1 MVKFHLL
8 WPWKDHA
15 LDRRELSLETDT
27 SAYQLLSLVALS
39 GECSVDIINYM
50 GISPSYVE
58 KLITKLKDDGY
69 IKTHYRDRLRGY
81 RLTNRGKKLLLGSNP
96 DRFLFYLS
104 GNTDTNRPRSDF
116 TRRLRLQQ
124 TSIVYVMLQ
133 NAGVC
138 LYRDEK
144 NLLFSQ
150 ETKKQQELRLPAFYQ
165 AREIKELGAEAV
177 KINNSRTMGVLLA
190 PRRLYAVYYTGGS
203 LMKWEYRTEL
213 KVKTL
218 LQFHTGRGVL
228 SKNNIYPWYHPDTPI
243 RALIIGENMEMA
255 IKLMRSTGGYKKSFF
270 CLDASFDGYHFI
282 PAAKEGEVML
292 RILCNPEL
300 KKELESLLVSD
311 LLPVDRTLG
320 LEHDAVSEGLPVLL
334 CHDFEML
341 RITRFCTSLSLHGL
355 KGKIICFDFQ
365 KAVLEEFLGGAVMI
379 ETIDLEKFKRR
390 YLADVG

>member
-1 MVKFHLL
+1 M
-8 WPWKDHA
+8 
-15 LDRRELSLETDT
+15 ETDT
-27 SAYQLLSLVALS
+27 CAYQLLSLIALS
-39 GECSVDIINYM
+39 GECSVDIITYM
-50 GISPSYVE
+50 GISPSYAE
-58 KLITKLKDDGY
+58 KLITKLKDEGY

-81 RLTNRGKKLLLGSNP
+81 RLTNRGKKFLIGSNP

-133 NAGVC
+133 NAGVS

-144 NLLFSQ
+144 KLLFTQ
-150 ETKKQQELRLPAFYQ
+150 DATKQRNLKLPAFYQ
-165 AREIKELGAEAV
+165 AREVKELGAEAV

-218 LQFHTGRGVL
+218 LQFHASRGVL

-243 RALIIGENMEMA
+243 RALIIGENMDMA
-255 IKLMRSTGGYKKSFF
+255 VKLMKSTGGYKKSFF

-282 PAAKEGEVML
+282 PASKEGEVML
-292 RILCNPEL
+292 QLLCNPEL
-300 KKELESLLVSD
+300 KKELEKLLVSD
-311 LLPVDRTLG
+311 FLPVDKTLG
-320 LEHDAVSEGLPVLL
+320 LEHDAVSDGIPVLL
-334 CHDFEML
+334 CHDCEIL
-341 RITRFCTSLSLHGL
+341 RITRFFTSLSLHGL

-365 KAVLEEFLGGAVMI
+365 KEALEEYFGGAVML

-390 YLADVG
+390 YFADVG